1 MHLFIANKCTNKY
14 ARPIMQPQAQFDRI
28 ISICKLF
35 LPLCSILREIWLTP
49 GLYLPVQ
56 TSLIWRFRF
65 FKVCFPEERGP
76 CRKNELL
83 QRVSV
88 DKLDFVD

>member
-1 MHLFIANKCTNKY
+1 
-14 ARPIMQPQAQFDRI
+14 MQPQAQFDRI
-28 ISICKLF
+28 ISIYKLF
-35 LPLCSILREIWLTP
+35 LPLCSILREICLAL

-65 FKVCFPEERGP
+65 FKVCFPEERGS

-88 DKLDFVD
+88 DKLESIQILW